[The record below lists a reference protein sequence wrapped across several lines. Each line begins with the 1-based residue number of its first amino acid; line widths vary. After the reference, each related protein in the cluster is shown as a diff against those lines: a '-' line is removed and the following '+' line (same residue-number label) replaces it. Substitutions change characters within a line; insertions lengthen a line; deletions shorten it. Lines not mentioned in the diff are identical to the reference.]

1 LGTKQLFDFAN
12 KCHSIDA
19 FVHLSNIQKF
29 ASKLSDE
36 RYLYPISTF
45 ENESPSSTE
54 MLAEILDPNPE
65 KQQYNYFRP
74 LYNNA
79 YLYSKALTEHILVDQ
94 VLKNKSANGGRQ
106 FPIAIMRLSPVGPSV
121 QEPLVGW
128 VNIMDFFRTHVYF

>member
-1 LGTKQLFDFAN
+1 
-12 KCHSIDA
+12 
-19 FVHLSNIQKF
+19 
-29 ASKLSDE
+29 
-36 RYLYPISTF
+36 
-45 ENESPSSTE
+45 

-79 YLYSKALTEHILVDQ
+79 YLYSKALTEHIIVDE
-94 VLKNKSANGGRQ
+94 VSKNKSANGGQGKQ

-128 VNIMDFFRTHVYF
+128 VFLYFFFYFCFLQST